1 MIGANPFFKRPI
13 NDGGSKLRNEQ
24 MLSMPRSMVYT
35 NRDRMRDDE
44 LRSVRDK
51 YENNSAVRVD
61 AHPRFGFKT
70 MLSGSKVPLPTAP
83 GIVGGNVDWTNSKVT
98 PVTHKLF
105 DTLMTKRNMG
115 FLPALGSTLRLGE
128 PQQQSIHTTL

>member
-1 MIGANPFFKRPI
+1 MIGANPFFKR
-13 NDGGSKLRNEQ
+13 
-24 MLSMPRSMVYT
+24 MPRTMVY
-35 NRDRMRDDE
+35 NNADRMRDEE
-44 LRSVRDK
+44 LKSVRDK

-70 MLSGSKVPLPTAP
+70 LLSGSKVPLPTAP
-83 GIVGGNVDWTNSKVT
+83 GIVGGNVDWTSSKVT

-115 FLPALGSTLRLGE
+115 FLPALGSALRLGE

>member
-1 MIGANPFFKRPI
+1 MFGANPFFKR
-13 NDGGSKLRNEQ
+13 E
-24 MLSMPRSMVYT
+24 MPRSMVYT

-70 MLSGSKVPLPTAP
+70 MLSGSSVPLPTAP
-83 GIVGGNVDWTNSKVT
+83 SIVGGNVDWTSSKST
-98 PVTHKLF
+98 PVTQYLHSVLSAGRPMKPP
-105 DTLMTKRNMG
+105 
-115 FLPALGSTLRLGE
+115 PALGSFLGLAE
-128 PQQQSIHTTL
+128 PHQQSIHTTY

>member
-1 MIGANPFFKRPI
+1 MIGANPFFKR
-13 NDGGSKLRNEQ
+13 E
-24 MLSMPRSMVYT
+24 MPRNWAYT
-35 NRDRMRDDE
+35 PMDRMRDEE
-44 LRSVRDK
+44 LKSVRDK
-51 YENNSAVRVD
+51 YNNNSTVRVD

-70 MLSGSKVPLPTAP
+70 LLSGSKVPLPTAP
-83 GIVGGNVDWTNSKVT
+83 GIVGGNVDWTASRVT

-115 FLPALGSTLRLGE
+115 FLPALGSSLRLDE